1 MALFSKDGEL
11 PSATTGQGQTY
22 LDKGS
27 KIMGKLFF
35 EGLVRIDGHVEG
47 EISANDVVV
56 IGANAKLTGQ
66 LRAASIVIEG
76 MISGGDIIAAKRVEL
91 RRTAKVVG
99 DLTTPVLVVEDGA
112 LFDGHCTMKR
122 EVKKDLDL
130 TPTIAKQEHLI
141 PQAAGNKPG

>member
-11 PSATTGQGQTY
+11 PLATTGQGQTY

-35 EGLVRIDGHVEG
+35 EGPVRIDGHVEG

-76 MISGGDIIAAKRVEL
+76 MISGGDIIASKRVEL
-91 RRTAKVVG
+91 RRTAKSHAG
-99 DLTTPVLVVEDGA
+99 
-112 LFDGHCTMKR
+112 
-122 EVKKDLDL
+122 
-130 TPTIAKQEHLI
+130 
-141 PQAAGNKPG
+141 QARSPNF